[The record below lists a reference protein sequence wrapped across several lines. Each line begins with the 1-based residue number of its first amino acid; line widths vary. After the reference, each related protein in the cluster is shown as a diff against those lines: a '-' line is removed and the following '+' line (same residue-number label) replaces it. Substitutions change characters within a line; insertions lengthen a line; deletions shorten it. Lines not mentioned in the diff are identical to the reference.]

1 MERFGESFLLDN
13 CTQARSNLQVR
24 ARAPRL
30 PGGENLDQ
38 AVLGDFEYCCK
49 LFEHRLLDILKAIQY
64 RTDVVFGDAAIRC
77 KMGSIRNCVATTSPA
92 ILAFTARPLTGL
104 DRFSQKGPTRWIHQ
118 GSSCSPSSRF
128 ECLD

>member
-13 CTQARSNLQVR
+13 CTQARSNLQVG

-49 LFEHRLLDILKAIQY
+49 LFEHRLLDIPKAFD
-64 RTDVVFGDAAIRC
+64 TAPMLCLEMPLF
-77 KMGSIRNCVATTSPA
+77 VA
-92 ILAFTARPLTGL
+92 
-104 DRFSQKGPTRWIHQ
+104 RW
-118 GSSCSPSSRF
+118 RA
-128 ECLD
+128 